1 MKLNRGDVYFDNLF
15 KEEATIVSVDSDMV
29 ILDGPVGDSEVRE
42 ADRWRVE
49 HNINVGRYEKVE
61 EDKGG
66 VFDY

>member
-1 MKLNRGDVYFDNLF
+1 MKLNQGDVYFDNLF

-42 ADRWRVE
+42 VDRWRAE
-49 HNINVGRYEKVE
+49 HNINVGRYKNVTKEKE
-61 EDKGG
+61 G